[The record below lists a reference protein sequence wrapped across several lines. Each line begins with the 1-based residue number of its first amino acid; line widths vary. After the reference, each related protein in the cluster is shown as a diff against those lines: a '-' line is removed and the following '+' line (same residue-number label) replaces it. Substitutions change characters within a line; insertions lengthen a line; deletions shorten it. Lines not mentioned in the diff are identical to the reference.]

1 MTLSA
6 STTSAADDT
15 VRLEQQA
22 LAAMQGGQVQQA
34 VQTWQQLLQIAPD
47 HTRALT
53 HVGQFALHQGD
64 VAGACRAF
72 RRVAE
77 LDGRDP
83 HQWINL
89 AMAQQRLGDTNAE
102 EEALRRALTADPY
115 DLLALL
121 LRGQLYERQGR
132 QHEAASAYGAASTV
146 APPLERLTPGLR
158 PAVEHARQFHD
169 RHQQAFAEF
178 LDRYLAPHLQDCD
191 AAALQRFQLS
201 LDILVGRKRRHD
213 AQPMRYFVPQLA
225 PVEFFDRALF
235 PWLDA
240 IEAGTEAIRDECLAV
255 LRSDRGLEPYIQY
268 APDQPVAQWAELNHS
283 SRWSAIHLVKDGQP
297 MAGNAERCPRTMALW
312 RDNVPAPDQPGRTPV
327 ALFSVL
333 KPKTRIPAHV
343 GASNARLLVHLPL
356 VIPPGCNYRVGNTL
370 REWVEGRAWVFDDTI
385 EHEAWNGSDQIRVV
399 MIFDTW
405 HPGLNADER
414 RMITALSAALNA
426 FNSGSAGGYDG

>member
-1 MTLSA
+1 MSLSFGA
-6 STTSAADDT
+6 TSANPDLAL
-15 VRLEQQA
+15 LEQQA
-22 LAAMQGGQVQQA
+22 LAATQRGDLAQA
-34 VQTWQQLLQIAPD
+34 AAAWQRVLAAAPE
-47 HTRALT
+47 HLRALT
-53 HVGQFALHQGD
+53 QLGQLAFRQGD
-64 VAGACRAF
+64 AAAAHEAF
-72 RRVAE
+72 RRVTT

-89 AMAQQRLGDTNAE
+89 AMACQRLRDEAG
-102 EEALRRALTADPY
+102 EEAALFQALSVDPY
-115 DLLALL
+115 DLLALM

-132 QHEAASAYGAASTV
+132 QHEAASSYGAAATV
-146 APPLERLTPGLR
+146 APPLERLSPDLR
-158 PAVEHARQFHD
+158 PALEHAMRFHGE
-169 RHQQAFAEF
+169 HQRSFAAF
-178 LDRYLAPHLQDCD
+178 LDQYLEPHFKDCD

-213 AQPMRYFVPQLA
+213 AQPMRYYVPQLA

-240 IEAGTEAIRDECLAV
+240 IEAGTADIREECLAV

-283 SRWSAIHLVKDGQP
+283 QRWSAVHLVKDGQVVP
-297 MAGNAERCPRTMALW
+297 GNAERCPKTMALW
-312 RDNVPAPDQPGRTPV
+312 RAHVPAPEQPGRTPV

-333 KPKTRIPAHV
+333 QPRTRIPAHV

-356 VIPPGCNYRVGNTL
+356 VVPPGCSYRVGNSV

-399 MIFDTW
+399 MIFDIW
-405 HPGLNADER
+405 HPALNADER

-426 FNSGSAGGYDG
+426 FNGNSGGGYGG